1 MGIRESRWH
10 ASIRRARATVAQVRE
25 QDRLHRAAQFAG
37 SKLFVALRETFTAQE
52 KANASFFD
60 LDDHERWRKRWAYRG
75 RASADVTEMKN
86 LGRSF

>member
-10 ASIRRARATVAQVRE
+10 DSIRRARATVAQVRE

-37 SKLFVALRETFTAQE
+37 SKLFVALREAFTAQE

-60 LDDHERWRKRWAYRG
+60 LDDHERWRKRCDRNPP
-75 RASADVTEMKN
+75 RNDRPLVLPN
-86 LGRSF
+86 LGN